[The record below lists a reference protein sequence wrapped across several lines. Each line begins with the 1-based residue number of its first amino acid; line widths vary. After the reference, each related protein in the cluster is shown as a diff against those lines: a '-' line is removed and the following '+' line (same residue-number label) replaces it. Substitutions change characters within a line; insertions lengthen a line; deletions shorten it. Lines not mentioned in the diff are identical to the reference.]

1 MDPIHSKGEQSSR
14 QAKQGKRYGLHRKQ
28 CPSERIA
35 WAKSKLLISF
45 YCILFLGKQTSHIIC
60 CLASIGISL
69 ASVLSSPKVYCIE
82 RPSLESEQWKEEEP
96 YRYSVMNTM
105 WIRSKAPNSKYSVRG
120 AELPFPGTILRLR
133 AFFFPGI
140 CQSEERNQVSNLK
153 ALQGMWSPSQCLP
166 LARRQGE
173 SVDWIH
179 SWWCAA
185 NKAYLFSQCN
195 PAF

>member
-1 MDPIHSKGEQSSR
+1 MKALSPHLQLLLEGQRIQSIRRGSRAAGRQSRGRDMDES
-14 QAKQGKRYGLHRKQ
+14 
-28 CPSERIA
+28 PSERIA

-45 YCILFLGKQTSHIIC
+45 SCILFLGKHTSHIIC
-60 CLASIGISL
+60 CLASIGMSV

-82 RPSLESEQWKEEEP
+82 RPSLESEQRNEEVGEP

-120 AELPFPGTILRLR
+120 TELPFPGTILRLK

-153 ALQGMWSPSQCLP
+153 ALQGM
-166 LARRQGE
+166 
-173 SVDWIH
+173 
-179 SWWCAA
+179 
-185 NKAYLFSQCN
+185 
-195 PAF
+195 